1 MSAAGFDW
9 CKWGVGDGPLIHPG
23 QLLRYTATHDA
34 TRTQT
39 DLMLAWFIDVVADDA
54 AKPVFAFALG
64 GGGGGGGDDDDDDV
78 GFAAVNPP
86 PTAPPFPFPPLVV
99 VVVLVVV
106 GVVVFGAL
114 LFKLF
119 PCFLRRFFALFA
131 YHRF

>member
-1 MSAAGFDW
+1 MLLLLLLILLLILLLPILLDDAIGLAVVFD
-9 CKWGVGDGPLIHPG
+9 VD
-23 QLLRYTATHDA
+23 
-34 TRTQT
+34 
-39 DLMLAWFIDVVADDA
+39 VADDA

-64 GGGGGGGDDDDDDV
+64 GGGGGGGGDDDDV

-99 VVVLVVV
+99 LV

-119 PCFLRRFFALFA
+119 PCFLCRFFAFA
-131 YHRF
+131 YHRL

>member
-1 MSAAGFDW
+1 MLLLLLLILLLILLLPILLDDAIGLAVVFD
-9 CKWGVGDGPLIHPG
+9 VD
-23 QLLRYTATHDA
+23 
-34 TRTQT
+34 
-39 DLMLAWFIDVVADDA
+39 VADDA

-64 GGGGGGGDDDDDDV
+64 GGGGGGGGDDDDV

-99 VVVLVVV
+99 LV